1 MSIKIA
7 PEKLREWILDDKEL
21 ALIDVRE
28 EGQFST
34 DGHLLFAVCLPLSH
48 LELKIFSLVPRK
60 SVRVVLCDG
69 DNGFSE
75 IAAKRLLSWGYNDV
89 SILDGG
95 AEGWLKAG
103 NVLFRG
109 VNVPSKAFGEFVEHD
124 SGTPSIS
131 PENLKS
137 MIDSGDDILV
147 LDSRPFSEFKRMNIP
162 TAVNCPGVELPYRI
176 YDFIKRPETTVVVN
190 CAGRTR
196 SIIGAQSLINVGV
209 KNKVV
214 ALQNGTMGWS
224 LAGYDLEHGAD
235 RSISEKNDNERTN
248 MQGIVKSLVERFGI
262 SKTKIE
268 EIDSW
273 NASDQSHSLFLL
285 DVRTYEEYLSG
296 HILGSVHAPGG
307 QLVQAIDRWVGV
319 QGARLVLID
328 DTGLRATMTA
338 SWLIQMG
345 WKDVHVLA
353 NVDEVKGLKIGHPSK
368 KFVPPKEKVQS
379 ISLIDAKRAMKHGA
393 VFLDFSTSLEYKA
406 GHIEGSFWVVRSR
419 LAEALSKFRHKGV
432 IICTSPDGHLA
443 TYSASDLSAILNR
456 TVLFLEGGT
465 EAWIEAGF
473 PIASGFENLTTEN
486 NDIQYKAYDYD
497 KDIEFHMRE
506 YISWEVGLFD
516 LVKKDGTA
524 QFRHF
529 SE

>member
-1 MSIKIA
+1 MSTKIS
-7 PEKLREWILDDKEL
+7 PETLHQWIIDDKEL

-34 DGHLLFAVCLPLSH
+34 DGHLLFAVCLPLSC

-69 DNGFSE
+69 GDGFSE
-75 IAAKRLLSWGYNDV
+75 IAAKRLLSWGYSDV

-95 AEGWLKAG
+95 TQGWLKAD
-103 NVLFRG
+103 NVLFKG
-109 VNVPSKAFGEFVEHD
+109 VNVPSKAFGEFVEHE

-137 MIDSGDDILV
+137 MLDRGDDILV

-162 TAVNCPGVELPYRI
+162 TAVNCPGVELSYRI
-176 YDFIKRPETTVVVN
+176 HNLVKRSETTVVVN

-196 SIIGAQSLINVGV
+196 SIIGAQSLINSGI

-235 RSISEKNDNERTN
+235 RSFSEISNKALANT
-248 MQGIVKSLVERFGI
+248 QGGFQKLVNRFGI
-262 SKTKIE
+262 GIITIE
-268 EIDSW
+268 MIHRWNMSDDSR
-273 NASDQSHSLFLL
+273 SLFLL
-285 DVRTYEEYLSG
+285 DVRTIEEYLSG
-296 HILGSVHAPGG
+296 HVSGSVHAPGG

-328 DTGLRATMTA
+328 DTGLRAMMTA

-345 WKDVHVLA
+345 WKDVHVLDK
-353 NVDEVKGLKIGHPSK
+353 VVEIKGLETGYPSS
-368 KFVPPKEKVQS
+368 KFVPPEKNVKS
-379 ISLIDAKRAMKHGA
+379 ISLIDAKQAMENGA
-393 VFLDFSTSLEYKA
+393 VVLDFSTSLQYKS

-419 LAEALSKFRHKGV
+419 LTEAFSKLLDQGS
-432 IICTSPDGHLA
+432 IICTSSDGNLA
-443 TYSASDLSAILNR
+443 RYAASDLSEILDC
-456 TVLFLEGGT
+456 TVLLLEGGT
-465 EAWIEAGF
+465 EAWKKAGF
-473 PIASGFENLTTEN
+473 PISSGFENLTTEN

-497 KDIEFHMRE
+497 ENIEYHMKE
-506 YISWEVGLFD
+506 YISWEIGLVD

-529 SE
+529 PE